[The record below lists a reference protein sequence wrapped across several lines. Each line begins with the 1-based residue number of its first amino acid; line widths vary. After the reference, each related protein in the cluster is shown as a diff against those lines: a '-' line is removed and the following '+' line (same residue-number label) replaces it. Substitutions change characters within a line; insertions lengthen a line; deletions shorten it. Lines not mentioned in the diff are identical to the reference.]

1 MRNRFKF
8 LSIIVIALCLFGVHP
23 ASAQDANPPANNA
36 WSEVVNPNGSINY
49 DGMTDNGVVSQP
61 ADFMPSIPGVGSIN
75 AEYHAYTTSSGNQV
89 LMPTTTTLFFM
100 SMDKSSLMYTN
111 PTMGT
116 AGLSAASSND
126 GSSMVGTAF
135 VGKAFGYMLGTT
147 DASDFGGSQKTGN
160 FFSDLISGKQN
171 LWEFA
176 PSGITNL
183 LGSFYKQSLQ
193 DKNLYTYMILVP
205 PGACGG
211 SPAGCTPQQ
220 LALQPPVLPIEEA
233 DTLAPP
239 VIGECPPPLVI
250 PGKISFGGSKNAP
263 EYPLVV
269 GQDPGRRGVDLE
281 FSASVAPTKYITY
294 KKVLD
299 VECVQQKK
307 GNCKPQVVGFHCEQK
322 VQMFDE
328 CIASANGSAH
338 LTEESRAWILDEL
351 SIRYPGAYLH
361 QPDFGFSSDDCS
373 WSDTEERVPFA
384 DPGHWDLSVSG
395 STSGTP
401 VSGPRGFGGQVD
413 NFEVWLKE
421 IAIIK

>member
-1 MRNRFKF
+1 MRNRFIF
-8 LSIIVIALCLFGVHP
+8 LLVLVLLTFHP
-23 ASAQDANPPANNA
+23 VFASASLSASAQDNA
-36 WSEVVNPNGSINY
+36 WSEVVDPNGSINY

-61 ADFMPSIPGVGSIN
+61 ADFMPSIPGVGPIN
-75 AEYHAYTTSSGNQV
+75 AEYHAYTTDSGNQV

-100 SMDKSSLMYTN
+100 AMDKNSALYTN

-116 AGLSAASSND
+116 AGLSAVASND
-126 GSSMVGTAF
+126 GTAMVGTAF
-135 VGKAFGYMLGTT
+135 MGKAFGLMFGNT
-147 DASDFGGSQKTGN
+147 DTSQFGGSQRTDN
-160 FFSDLISGKQN
+160 FFGDLLSGQQN
-171 LWEFA
+171 IWQMM
-176 PSGITNL
+176 PSGIGNL
-183 LGSFYKQSLQ
+183 FSSFMGQSLQ
-193 DKNLYTYMILVP
+193 DGSLYTYMILFP
-205 PGACGG
+205 PGACGS

-220 LALQPPVLPIEEA
+220 LALQPPVLPTEEA
-233 DTLAPP
+233 GTPPPP
-239 VIGECPPPLVI
+239 VIGECPGPLVI

-269 GQDPGRRGVDLE
+269 GQDPGKRGVDLE

-299 VECVQQKK
+299 IECVEQKK
-307 GNCKPQVVGFHCEQK
+307 GGCKPQVVGFHCEQK
-322 VQMFDE
+322 TQMFDE
-328 CIASANGSAH
+328 CIASAHGNAH

-361 QPDFGFSSDDCS
+361 HPDFGFSSSDCS
-373 WSDTEERVPFA
+373 WSDTETNVPFA